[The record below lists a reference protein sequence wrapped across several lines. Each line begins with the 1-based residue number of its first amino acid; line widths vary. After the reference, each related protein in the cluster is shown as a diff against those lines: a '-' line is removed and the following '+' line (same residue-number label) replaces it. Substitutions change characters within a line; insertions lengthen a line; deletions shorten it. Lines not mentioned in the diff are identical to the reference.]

1 MALALRNLA
10 GPSIRVLK
18 GRISGEVI
26 LPGEEAY
33 DTARRVWNG
42 MIDRYPALIIRC
54 ANPNDVAAAVDFA
67 RESGGPVA
75 VRGGGHN
82 VAGHGTCDDGIV
94 IDLSSM
100 KEVHVDPVARV
111 VHAQAGVQWGE
122 LDRATQEYGLATP
135 GGEVSDT
142 GIAGLTLGGG
152 MGYLRCKYGLSCDN
166 LLGVDIVTA
175 DGRLLRVDEHHNSDL
190 FWAVRGGGGN
200 FSIVTYFDFRRFC
213 CKNLT
218 SLAKGLCESWVR
230 GC

>member
-1 MALALRNLA
+1 MQDSNSGGKYMALALRNLA

-42 MIDRYPALIIRC
+42 MIDR
-54 ANPNDVAAAVDFA
+54 
-67 RESGGPVA
+67 
-75 VRGGGHN
+75 
-82 VAGHGTCDDGIV
+82 
-94 IDLSSM
+94 SSM

-152 MGYLRCKYGLSCDN
+152 MGYLRCKYGL
-166 LLGVDIVTA
+166 
-175 DGRLLRVDEHHNSDL
+175 
-190 FWAVRGGGGN
+190 
-200 FSIVTYFDFRRFC
+200 
-213 CKNLT
+213 
-218 SLAKGLCESWVR
+218 
-230 GC
+230 